1 MPLVPLQQ
9 ILGSARSNGYA
20 VGYFEAWD
28 ACSLEAV
35 LIAAEG
41 ESAPVILGFGA
52 MMVDGTWLD
61 SGGIEVL
68 GAIGRSYAARSSVDV
83 ALLFNEAHT
92 LDQARRGIDAGF
104 NAVMIDTHAWQTDEA
119 IVAVKEL
126 CRVAHESGV
135 AVEGELGSPAE
146 ATSSGVDHS
155 HESLTD
161 PDEAARFVD
170 ETGVDCLAVSVGN
183 VHILMNHEASID
195 MERLRSIHERVDVP
209 LVIHGGTSFPQ
220 VAVAPAIALGVAKFN
235 VGTVLKHVF
244 WGGLESVVRP
254 ADTPPDVHKLLGS
267 HKDADVMHVAQ
278 ARTTAKVRSLIKQYG
293 GSGRSVVASKAGAE
307 LTPAPGELT

>member
-9 ILGSARSNGYA
+9 ILSTARTDGYA

-35 LIAAEG
+35 LAAAVE

-61 SGGIEVL
+61 SGGVEVL

-104 NAVMIDTHAWQTDEA
+104 NAVMIDTHSWPTDDA
-119 IVAVKEL
+119 IVAVREL
-126 CRVAHESGV
+126 CRVAHQSGV
-135 AVEGELGSPAE
+135 GVEGELGSPAE
-146 ATSSGVDHS
+146 ATASGVDHS
-155 HESLTD
+155 HASLTE
-161 PDEAARFVD
+161 PDEAARFVT

-183 VHILMNHEASID
+183 VHIMMDQEASID

-209 LVIHGGTSFPQ
+209 LVIHGGTSFPPA
-220 VAVAPAIALGVAKFN
+220 AVAPAIALGVAKFN
-235 VGTVLKHVF
+235 VGTVLKHEF
-244 WGGLESVVRP
+244 WAGLESSVRSVG
-254 ADTPPDVHKLLGS
+254 ANPDVHRLLGS
-267 HKDADVMHVAQ
+267 HKESDVMGVAQ
-278 ARTTAKVRSLIKQYG
+278 QRMTTKVRSLIRQYG
-293 GSGRSVVASKAGAE
+293 GSGRKVVAAE
-307 LTPAPGELT
+307 LTVR

>member
-1 MPLVPLQQ
+1 MPLVPLPQ
-9 ILGSARSNGYA
+9 ILGSARSDGYA

-35 LIAAEG
+35 LTAAEA

-104 NAVMIDTHAWQTDEA
+104 NAVMIDTHSWQTDDA

-126 CRVAHESGV
+126 CRVAHQSGV
-135 AVEGELGSPAE
+135 AVEGELGSPAN
-146 ATSSGVDHS
+146 ATASGVDDS
-155 HESLTD
+155 HASLTD
-161 PDEAARFVD
+161 PDEAARFV
-170 ETGVDCLAVSVGN
+170 EATGIDCLAVSVGN
-183 VHILMNHEASID
+183 VHIMMGAESRID
-195 MERLRSIHERVDVP
+195 MGLLRSIHERVDVP

-220 VAVAPAIALGVAKFN
+220 VAVAPTIALGVAKFN
-235 VGTVLKHVF
+235 VGTTLKHAF
-244 WGGLESVVRP
+244 WGGLESVVCS
-254 ADTPPDVHKLLGS
+254 AGTPPDVHKLLGS

-278 ARTTAKVRSLIKQYG
+278 ARMTAKVRSLIEQYG
-293 GSGRSVVASKAGAE
+293 GNGRSVVASKAGPNE
-307 LTPAPGELT
+307 LQHKEN

>member
-1 MPLVPLQQ
+1 M
-9 ILGSARSNGYA
+9 LGDARSGGYA

-35 LIAAEG
+35 LAAAEE

-61 SGGIEVL
+61 SRGVEAL
-68 GAIGRSYAARSSVDV
+68 GAVGRSYAARSSVDV

-104 NAVMIDTHAWQTDEA
+104 NAVMIDTHSWQTEDA
-119 IVAVKEL
+119 IVAVREL
-126 CRVAHESGV
+126 CRVAHQSGV

-146 ATSSGVDHS
+146 ATAAGVDHS
-155 HESLTD
+155 HASLTD
-161 PDEAARFVD
+161 PDEAARFVA

-183 VHILMNHEASID
+183 VHILMDHEASID

-209 LVIHGGTSFPQ
+209 LVIHGGTSFPPA
-220 VAVAPAIALGVAKFN
+220 AVPSAIVLGVAKFN
-235 VGTVLKHVF
+235 VGTVLKHEF
-244 WGGLESVVRP
+244 WDGLDASVRSVGTN
-254 ADTPPDVHKLLGS
+254 ADVHQLLGS
-267 HKDADVMHVAQ
+267 HKESDVMAVAQ
-278 ARTTAKVRSLIKQYG
+278 QRMTTKVRSLIRQYG
-293 GSGRSVVASKAGAE
+293 GSGRQVVAAE
-307 LTPAPGELT
+307 LSAR

>member
-9 ILGSARSNGYA
+9 ILGKARTDGFA

-35 LIAAEG
+35 LTAAEA

-52 MMVDGTWLD
+52 MMVDGTWLER
-61 SGGIEVL
+61 GGIEVL
-68 GAIGRSYAARSSVDV
+68 GAVARSYAARSSVYV

-92 LDQARRGIDAGF
+92 LDHAKRGIDAGF
-104 NAVMIDTHAWQTDEA
+104 NAVMIDTHSWQTEDA

-126 CRVAHESGV
+126 CRVAHQSGV

-146 ATSSGVDHS
+146 ATASGVDHS
-155 HESLTD
+155 HASLTD
-161 PDEAARFVD
+161 PDEAARFVE

-183 VHILMNHEASID
+183 VHIMMDQEASID

-209 LVIHGGTSFPQ
+209 LVIHGGTSFPP

-235 VGTVLKHVF
+235 VGTVLKHAF
-244 WGGLESVVRP
+244 WDGLESSVRSVG
-254 ADTPPDVHKLLGS
+254 TNPDVHRLLGS
-267 HKDADVMHVAQ
+267 HKESDVMGVAQ
-278 ARTTAKVRSLIKQYG
+278 QRMTTKVRSLIRQYG
-293 GSGRSVVASKAGAE
+293 GSGRQVAAAE
-307 LTPAPGELT
+307 LSTR